1 MLGWSGDVQLC
12 VLFHSSFCLL
22 SKVILRRY
30 YPFIGT
36 FLKVNAF
43 NIWIFFVLPSV
54 MFLGIFWLWGTLNI
68 VLTPDETEGGV
79 WMRIVKALFGRN
91 GSHLSYW
98 RSQLTES
105 F

>member
-22 SKVILRRY
+22 YKVILRRSGEFFIY
-30 YPFIGT
+30 YPFIGS

-54 MFLGIFWLWGTLNI
+54 MFLGIFWLWGT
-68 VLTPDETEGGV
+68 
-79 WMRIVKALFGRN
+79 
-91 GSHLSYW
+91 
-98 RSQLTES
+98 
-105 F
+105 